1 MPPKYDF
8 AAAERLSNELSQ
20 LIAKIDWF
28 LWLRTTQ
35 RKTLLGSTRS
45 DNWQGTR
52 RSAFEVEFTR
62 QQAALTESKAAA
74 RRLQT
79 AIAHATAAAHAAE
92 KAEKS
97 KD

>member
-20 LIAKIDWF
+20 LAAKIDWF

-35 RKTLLGSTRS
+35 RKVLLAGAHS
-45 DNWQGTR
+45 DKWQGTR
-52 RSAFEVEFTR
+52 RSAFEVEFAR

-92 KAEKS
+92 KAQKN